1 MPLSTDHLA
10 RCIRTLESSLTLY
23 RQAELES
30 IDQEVFRN
38 AIVKGYEL
46 AQETSFKL
54 DAFGFGL
61 AIEGERRFEG
71 TNTAGEM
78 IGAEGHGVGS
88 NCPDSSESCRRC
100 QSATQC
106 GLITPDGGSHVSLS
120 CVWED
125 RESSRTG

>member
-1 MPLSTDHLA
+1 M
-10 RCIRTLESSLTLY
+10 SLTGVASSVFP
-23 RQAELES
+23 RMSEVSEHSFEELEAGFLCQLIALDDGVS
-30 IDQEVFRN
+30 EHF
-38 AIVKGYEL
+38 L
-46 AQETSFKL
+46 L

-88 NCPDSSESCRRC
+88 NCPDSSESCRLC

-120 CVWED
+120 CVCED
-125 RESSRTG
+125 